1 MPKLK
6 YQNYFFLFLLFVFN
20 TTKADIIQS
29 NKRKVST
36 TVVENVK
43 RENEKNNYTLL
54 IRTQSKKLLYTLI
67 KKKKEKYVAENTRM
81 NNILRYCNLLFG
93 ISKF

>member
-1 MPKLK
+1 MENLQC
-6 YQNYFFLFLLFVFN
+6 QNSNIKIIFFVFN

-29 NKRKVST
+29 NKKKTST

-54 IRTQSKKLLYTLI
+54 IRTQSRKLLYTLT
-67 KKKKEKYVAENTRM
+67 KKKKKGNVAENTCM
-81 NNILRYCNLLFG
+81 NSILICDLLFG